1 MAIDWESIKTEYIHT
16 DITQRALADKYGV
29 SPRQVAYRSK
39 REGWFLEK
47 QAGQL
52 CETGRFQLLEY
63 PDDGQAD
70 SDRRA
75 GSNRLGGG
83 SDRRAGSNRLGGSN
97 RRAGGIRALAQRLCQ
112 KCSLAIDGLGDDVD
126 PQRLKQL
133 VQSVKDLKEIVKSDG
148 ADDGVGQLE
157 QLVKGLL
164 KL

>member
-63 PDDGQAD
+63 PDDEQANT
-70 SDRRA
+70 
-75 GSNRLGGG
+75 NRCSGG

-97 RRAGGIRALAQRLCQ
+97 RRAGIRALAQRLCQ

-148 ADDGVGQLE
+148 ADENVGQLE